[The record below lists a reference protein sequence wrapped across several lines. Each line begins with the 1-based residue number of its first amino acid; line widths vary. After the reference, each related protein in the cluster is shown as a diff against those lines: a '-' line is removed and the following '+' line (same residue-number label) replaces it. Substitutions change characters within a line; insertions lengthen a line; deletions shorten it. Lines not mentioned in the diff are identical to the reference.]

1 MVSRYSLAALALAAG
16 LFALTAVSSAQPPT
30 GKPGPDTT
38 ADLRPQQEA
47 NAELFKKFQ
56 KDLLALAQRLER
68 SDKPEDKERAKVLYA
83 ALELARKEN
92 LESQFGKIIA
102 GMAKGSTNTQD
113 LTALVGQDEHL
124 RKVLQEILMI

>member
-1 MVSRYSLAALALAAG
+1 MVSGFIPAVFALAAG
-16 LFALTAVSSAQPPT
+16 LFALTAVSSAQPPA
-30 GKPGPDTT
+30 GKQGPEST

-56 KDLLALAQRLER
+56 KDLLSLAQRLER

-92 LESQFGKIIA
+92 LESQFGKI
-102 GMAKGSTNTQD
+102 
-113 LTALVGQDEHL
+113 
-124 RKVLQEILMI
+124 

>member
-1 MVSRYSLAALALAAG
+1 MISRFSPAVLALAAG
-16 LFALTAVSSAQPPT
+16 LFALTAVSSAQPPAP
-30 GKPGPDTT
+30 KQVPGTT

-56 KDLLALAQRLER
+56 KDLLALAQRMER

-92 LESQFGKIIA
+92 LESQFGSIIA
-102 GMAKGSTNTQD
+102 GMARGSANTQD

-124 RKVLQEILMI
+124 RKVLQE